1 MSNINPLIPILAVFN
16 LALIVYLIL
25 KSKQV
30 QKLILIKSSENEQLK
45 KLITSKDVTLSNIS
59 HEIKNP
65 ISAIIGIHEK
75 ILANK
80 TLPTYEHRILESAKE
95 SAQSMLEMLNQ
106 VLDASKIAAGKVQL
120 EETASDLKNLLK
132 NIDRTLSIAATKSE
146 VKLTTHICP
155 EIAPSLVFDGVKLN
169 QVLHNLISNAIKFS
183 NKGHVIL
190 TTRVI
195 ANDHFA
201 QIIYFEIADD
211 GVGMP
216 SEQINRLL
224 RPYEQINTQHLNIEN
239 IGTGLGLGITDHLL
253 KLMHSQISIESEI
266 NQGTTASFQLLLTRS
281 TDEPKYGSKTIKESP
296 PLTNVIKSK
305 SVLIVDDHAP
315 SRLITESQFKDM
327 GYCVH
332 SYQNALLGKDFLL
345 NTPFDILVTDFSM
358 PEMDGEKLAQMAR
371 NAYADNIQIYGIT
384 AHTDGAKKLLDQNSP
399 FDSVLIKP
407 ASISDWKREL
417 NLYDTYITSL
427 VQLGQ
432 GKSGIY
438 LTIAKEILAF
448 QQQAI
453 SLLNS
458 GLLDHQI
465 KLPERE
471 VKAMAHKVLGGA
483 NLTRDM
489 YLIKVA
495 SQFEKSCPQPNKP
508 LFSEMCIALT
518 KSNKILKKII
528 TEKTFIN

>member
-1 MSNINPLIPILAVFN
+1 MYNINLLISISAVLN
-16 LALIVYLIL
+16 LAFIVYLIL

-30 QKLILIKSSENEQLK
+30 QKLILLKSSENEQLR
-45 KLITSKDVTLSNIS
+45 KLISAKDLTLSNIS

-80 TLPTYEHRILESAKE
+80 TLPTYEHKILESAKE

-132 NIDRTLSIAATKSE
+132 NIDRTLSIVATKSG
-146 VKLTTHICP
+146 VKLTTYICP

-169 QVLHNLISNAIKFS
+169 QILHNLISNAIKFS
-183 NKGHVIL
+183 NKGQVII

-201 QIIYFEIADD
+201 QMIYFEIADD

-253 KLMHSQISIESEI
+253 KLMNSQLSIESEI
-266 NQGTTASFQLLLTRS
+266 NQGTTVNFQLQLARS
-281 TDEPKYGSKTIKESP
+281 IDEPRYATKTARENLS
-296 PLTNVIKSK
+296 LTKVNSSK
-305 SVLIVDDHAP
+305 SVLIIDDHAP

-332 SYQNALLGKDFLL
+332 SYQNALQGKDFLL

-358 PEMDGEKLAQMAR
+358 PVMDGEKLAQLAR
-371 NAYADNIQIYGIT
+371 NAYAEKIEIYGIT
-384 AHTDGAKKLLDQNSP
+384 AHTDGAKKLLDQNSA

-417 NLYDTYITSL
+417 NLYATYTTSL

-453 SLLNS
+453 NLLNA
-458 GLLDHQI
+458 GLLDHQT
-465 KLPERE
+465 KLSEKE
-471 VKAMAHKVLGGA
+471 AKAIAHKVLGGA

-489 YLIKVA
+489 HLIKVA
-495 SQFEKSCPQPNKP
+495 NQFEKICPQPNKP
-508 LFSEMCIALT
+508 LFNEFCIALS

-528 TEKTFIN
+528 AEKTFIN

>member
-1 MSNINPLIPILAVFN
+1 MSNINLLIPTLAILN
-16 LALIVYLIL
+16 LAFIVYLIL
-25 KSKQV
+25 KSKQL
-30 QKLILIKSSENEQLK
+30 QKLILVKSNENEQLSQ
-45 KLITSKDVTLSNIS
+45 LVASKDLTLSNIS

-80 TLPTYEHRILESAKE
+80 ALPAYEHKILESAKE

-132 NIDRTLSIAATKSE
+132 NIDRTLSITATKSE
-146 VKLTTHICP
+146 VQLTTRICP

-169 QVLHNLISNAIKFS
+169 QVLHNLINNAIKFS
-183 NKGHVIL
+183 NKGQVII

-201 QIIYFEIADD
+201 QMIYFEVADD

-216 SEQINRLL
+216 SEQIQRLL
-224 RPYEQINTQHLNIEN
+224 RPFEQINTKHLNIEN

-253 KLMHSQISIESEI
+253 KLMNSQLSIESEI
-266 NQGTTASFQLLLTRS
+266 NQGTTASFQLLLARS
-281 TDEPKYGSKTIKESP
+281 TDEPKYGSKTVKEISP
-296 PLTNVIKSK
+296 ITKVIKSK
-305 SVLIVDDHAP
+305 SVLIIDDHTP

-332 SYQNALLGKDFLL
+332 SYQNALQGKDFLL

-358 PEMDGEKLAQMAR
+358 PDMDGEKLAQLAR
-371 NAYADNIQIYGIT
+371 NAYAENIQIYGIT
-384 AHTDGAKKLLDQNSP
+384 AHTDGAKKLLDINSP

-417 NLYDTYITSL
+417 NLRNTYTDSL
-427 VQLGQ
+427 IQLAQ
-432 GKSGIY
+432 GKSSIY
-438 LTIAKEILAF
+438 LTIAREILAF
-448 QQQAI
+448 QQEAI
-453 SLLNS
+453 SLLNA
-458 GLLDHQI
+458 GLLGHPK
-465 KLPERE
+465 KLAEKE

-508 LFSEMCIALT
+508 LFNEMCVALC